1 MSPVAFPGRGIGD
14 RVLTMFRREHAP
26 SLPLRHPHLYGWVV
40 LCAVMLLTAC
50 SGMQDGQRNTARVDP
65 LATDLRAILVMGLT
79 DIHSVY
85 IEDIS
90 PETLSLAALR
100 ALDGLAPD
108 LSIDTQKDLFRIAR
122 VGGSEAEDV
131 RRPSGASPASWGG
144 ALAEAIL
151 AARRLSPRLAG
162 MDGEALYTAL
172 FGAMTDQ
179 LDRFSRYAGRDATR
193 ANRAEREGYGG
204 IGVTI
209 RSHPEGALIEAVD
222 ADTPAAAA
230 GLAVD
235 DVIVAIDDTPMAGR
249 ALATVAERLRG
260 PVEVSVTLTIRRQGI
275 DPTQDVEVGRTRIVP
290 NTVQFSMEGGLAVVR
305 LTGFNRLTAK
315 RMAEALARAQS
326 TARPRL
332 VGAVL
337 DLRGNLGGV
346 VDQAIE
352 AADLLLDKGIILETY
367 GRHPRSRQH
376 FEAEPGDVTGGL
388 PIVVLIDGAS
398 ASSAEILASALQDND
413 RAVVVGATSFGK
425 GSVQTVLPLEPNDA
439 ELILTWAE
447 FVAPSGYALNHVGV
461 LPSLCTAGRTNAQ
474 AALRRALAN
483 DAQVLRRAFAIRRA
497 TDNRN
502 PEARRR
508 AQALCP
514 WQPAVGEGD
523 VDMDAARAIIQSPAV
538 YQALRSATRPEV
550 RAEMP

>member
-1 MSPVAFPGRGIGD
+1 
-14 RVLTMFRREHAP
+14 MFRRRQP
-26 SLPLRHPHLYGWVV
+26 NSLPFRPQLGGWALLCV
-40 LCAVMLLTAC
+40 LLLAACAGNPA
-50 SGMQDGQRNTARVDP
+50 GQGKLSRIDP

-85 IEDIS
+85 IEEIS
-90 PETLSLAALR
+90 PETLSLAALQ
-100 ALDGLAPD
+100 ALDGLDPD
-108 LSIDTQKDLFRIAR
+108 LTIDRRDDLFRIAR
-122 VGGSEAEDV
+122 GDGTAAEEV
-131 RRPSGASPASWGG
+131 RRPAGASPASWGG
-144 ALAEAIL
+144 ALAEAVL
-151 AARRLSPRLAG
+151 AARQLSPKLAAL
-162 MDGEALYTAL
+162 DDETLYTAL
-172 FGAMTDQ
+172 FGAMTDR

-235 DVIVAIDDTPMAGR
+235 DVIVAIDQVPMAGR

-260 PVEVSVTLTIRRQGI
+260 PVDQSVSLTIRRQGI
-275 DPTQDVEVGRTRIVP
+275 DPTQLVEVGRTRIVP
-290 NTVQFSMEGGLAVVR
+290 NTVLLSMEGGLAVIR

-315 RMAEALARAQS
+315 RMAEALARAHAI
-326 TARPRL
+326 ARPRL

-447 FVAPSGYALNHVGV
+447 FVTPSGYALNHVGV
-461 LPSLCTAGRTNAQ
+461 LPSLCTAGRTDAQ
-474 AALRRALAN
+474 AALRSALSN
-483 DAQVLRRAFAIRRA
+483 DAQSLRRAFAIRRA

-508 AQALCP
+508 ALALCP
-514 WQPAVGEGD
+514 WQPAVGDED
-523 VDMDAARAIIQSPAV
+523 VDMEAARAIIQSPAV

-550 RAEMP
+550 RSEMP